1 MMTTNVELLGSYWTL
16 AGGAQPHTDK
26 EYSPFD
32 FKDRVAAAARAGFKG
47 IGLWHADIAYIL
59 PKRSLKEMKQILDD
73 HGIKH
78 VELEFLTDWFFD
90 GEKKQ
95 QADATNRMLLEA
107 AEALG
112 ARHVKAGE
120 FVRNNIPMPHMVEAF
135 AALCADAANHGTRIL
150 YEMMPFSNI
159 DSVEKA
165 LELVEGAGAPNG
177 GIVFDLWH
185 IVKAGIPYEK
195 VARVPL
201 RYMRAIEIN
210 DGTFECPWSLHEDT
224 VNHRRLCGEGEFD
237 VKGFVARMLQAGYDG
252 PWGIEV
258 LNEDLRKKP
267 LEEVVTSAFSTTMA
281 QFPR

>member
-32 FKDRVAAAARAGFKG
+32 FKDRVAAAARAGFRG
-47 IGLWHADIAYIL
+47 FGLWHADIAHIL
-59 PKRSLKEMKQILDD
+59 QKRSLKDMKQILDD
-73 HGIKH
+73 HGIKY

-120 FVRNNIPMPHMVEAF
+120 FVRNNIPMPRMIETF
-135 AALCADAANHGTRIL
+135 SALCADAANHGTRIL

-185 IVKAGIPYEK
+185 IVKGKVPYER
-195 VARVPL
+195 VARVPP
-201 RYMRAIEIN
+201 RYLRAIEIN
-210 DGTFECPWSLHEDT
+210 DGTFECPWAMHEDT
-224 VNHRRLCGEGEFD
+224 INHRRLCGEGEFD
-237 VKGFVARMLQAGYDG
+237 VKGFVALMLQAGYDG

-267 LEEVVTSAFSTTMA
+267 LEQVVTSAFRTTMA
-281 QFPR
+281 QFPH

>member
-1 MMTTNVELLGSYWTL
+1 MTTKVELLGSYWTL

-47 IGLWHADIAYIL
+47 IGLWHADIAHIL
-59 PKRSLKEMKQILDD
+59 RRRSLKEMKQILDD

-78 VELEFLTDWFFD
+78 VELEFLTDWFFND
-90 GEKKQ
+90 ERKKA
-95 QADATNRMLLEA
+95 ADATNRLLLEA

-120 FVRNNIPMPHMVEAF
+120 FVRNNIPMPRMVETF
-135 AALCADAANHGTRIL
+135 AALCAEAANHGTRVL

-159 DSVEKA
+159 DSVENA
-165 LELVEGAGAPNG
+165 LELVQGAGAPNG

-185 IVKAGIPYEK
+185 IVKGKVPYEK

-201 RYMRAIEIN
+201 RYLRGIEIN
-210 DGTFECPWSLHEDT
+210 DGTFECPWEMHEDT
-224 VNHRRLCGEGEFD
+224 INHRRLCGEGEFD
-237 VKGFVARMLQAGYDG
+237 VKGFVALMLQAGYEG

-258 LNEDLRKKP
+258 LNEELRKKP
-267 LEEVVTSAFSTTMA
+267 LDEIVTRAFSTTMA

>member
-1 MMTTNVELLGSYWTL
+1 MMPTKIELLGSYWTL

-32 FKDRVAAAARAGFKG
+32 FKERVAAAARVGFKG
-47 IGLWHADIAYIL
+47 IGLWHADIAHIL
-59 PKRSLKEMKQILDD
+59 KRRSLKDMKKILDD

-90 GEKKQ
+90 DDRKKA
-95 QADATNRMLLEA
+95 ADPTNRMLFEA

-120 FVRNNIPMPHMVEAF
+120 FVRNNIPMPRMIESF
-135 AALCADAANHGTRIL
+135 AALCAEAAKHGTRVL

-159 DSVEKA
+159 DSVENA
-165 LELVEGAGAPNG
+165 LSLVEGAGAPNG

-185 IVKAGIPYEK
+185 IVKGKVPYEK
-195 VARVPL
+195 VAGVPR
-201 RYMRAIEIN
+201 RYLGGIEIN
-210 DGTFECPWSLHEDT
+210 DGTFECPWPLHEDT
-224 VNHRRLCGEGEFD
+224 INHRRLCGEGEFD
-237 VKGFVARMLQAGYDG
+237 VKGFVSLMLKAGYDG

-258 LNEDLRKKP
+258 LNEEFRKRP
-267 LEEVVTSAFSTTMA
+267 LDEIVTRAFNTTMA
-281 QFPR
+281 QFPS

>member
-1 MMTTNVELLGSYWTL
+1 MTTKVELLGSYWTL

-47 IGLWHADIAYIL
+47 IGLWHADIAHIL
-59 PKRSLKEMKQILDD
+59 QRRSLKEMKQILDD

-78 VELEFLTDWFFD
+78 VELEFLTDWFFND
-90 GEKKQ
+90 ERKKA
-95 QADATNRMLLEA
+95 ADATNRLLLEA

-120 FVRNNIPMPHMVEAF
+120 FVRNNIPMPRMVETF
-135 AALCADAANHGTRIL
+135 AALCAEAANHGTRVL

-159 DSVEKA
+159 DSVENA
-165 LELVEGAGAPNG
+165 LELVQGAGAPNG

-185 IVKAGIPYEK
+185 IVKGKVPYKK

-201 RYMRAIEIN
+201 RYLRGIEIN
-210 DGTFECPWSLHEDT
+210 DGTFECPWEMHEDT
-224 VNHRRLCGEGEFD
+224 INHRRLCGEGEFD
-237 VKGFVARMLQAGYDG
+237 VKGFVALMLQAGYEG

-258 LNEDLRKKP
+258 LNEELRKKP
-267 LEEVVTSAFSTTMA
+267 LDEIVTRAFSTTMA

>member
-1 MMTTNVELLGSYWTL
+1 MTTKVELLGSYWTL

-47 IGLWHADIAYIL
+47 IGLWHADIAHIL
-59 PKRSLKEMKQILDD
+59 QRRSLKEMKQILDD
-73 HGIKH
+73 HGLKH
-78 VELEFLTDWFFD
+78 VELEFLTDWFFND
-90 GEKKQ
+90 ERKKA
-95 QADATNRMLLEA
+95 ADATNRLLLEA

-120 FVRNNIPMPHMVEAF
+120 FVRNNIPMPRMVETF
-135 AALCADAANHGTRIL
+135 AALCAEAANHGTRVL

-159 DSVEKA
+159 DSVENA
-165 LELVEGAGAPNG
+165 LELVQGAGAPNG

-185 IVKAGIPYEK
+185 IVKGKVPYEK

-201 RYMRAIEIN
+201 RYLRGIEIN
-210 DGTFECPWSLHEDT
+210 DGTFECPWEMHEDT
-224 VNHRRLCGEGEFD
+224 INHRRLCGEGEFD
-237 VKGFVARMLQAGYDG
+237 VKGFVALMLQAGYEG

-258 LNEDLRKKP
+258 LNEELRKKP
-267 LEEVVTSAFSTTMA
+267 LDEIVTRAFSTTMA

>member
-1 MMTTNVELLGSYWTL
+1 MTTKVELLGSYWTL

-47 IGLWHADIAYIL
+47 IGLWHADIAHIL
-59 PKRSLKEMKQILDD
+59 QRRSLKEMKQILDD

-78 VELEFLTDWFFD
+78 VELEFLTDWFFND
-90 GEKKQ
+90 ERKKA
-95 QADATNRMLLEA
+95 ADATNRLLLEA

-120 FVRNNIPMPHMVEAF
+120 FVRNNIPMPRMVETF
-135 AALCADAANHGTRIL
+135 AALCAEAANHGTRVL

-159 DSVEKA
+159 DSVENA
-165 LELVEGAGAPNG
+165 LELVQGAGAPNG

-185 IVKAGIPYEK
+185 IVKGKVPYEK

-201 RYMRAIEIN
+201 RYLRGIEIN
-210 DGTFECPWSLHEDT
+210 DGTFECPWEMHEDT
-224 VNHRRLCGEGEFD
+224 INHRRLCGEGEFD
-237 VKGFVARMLQAGYDG
+237 VKGFVALMLQAGYEG

-258 LNEDLRKKP
+258 LNEELRKKP
-267 LEEVVTSAFSTTMA
+267 LDEIVTRAFSTTMA